1 MNMKFTLLVY
11 ISTCVIYSA
20 FSQEFYDNF
29 DSYTLNQYLG
39 VESNEKWT
47 AWSGEVGGGGDV
59 LVSDENPYNGNN
71 SIKLV
76 SRDSVNLVL
85 PLGNIKIG
93 RWSLSFMMFVEAGYG
108 AYFNL
113 LHELNGEGSNWAFL
127 TSFSPEGKANLNIAN
142 AVGVDFNYPVGE
154 WFPVNIEMDVEDN
167 SGTLSIANNRVGELP
182 WAWFL
187 GTTFDGI
194 IKYDSTISAINFFST
209 APNLEEA
216 SFYIDDVKFK
226 QLEQTNINVHELN
239 QPLRLYPNPTSGL
252 FSIKKGASEPVDL
265 SVYSAQGKLVY
276 RKTILLSQETI
287 DSSAWAPGVYLLKQQ
302 SKNEGIKTT
311 KLIVK

>member
-29 DSYTLNQYLG
+29 DSYTPNQYLG

-47 AWSGEVGGGGDV
+47 AWGGGVGEGGDV
-59 LVSDENPYNGNN
+59 LVSDENSYNGNN

-85 PLGNIKIG
+85 PLGNIKTG
-93 RWSLSFMMFVEAGYG
+93 RWSLSYMMLVEAGHG
-108 AYFNL
+108 AYFNI
-113 LHELNGEGSNWAFL
+113 LHELNGEESVWAFE
-127 TSFSPEGKANLNIAN
+127 TYFSPEGKAKLNVAN
-142 AVGVDFNYPVGE
+142 SVVIDFNYPIGV
-154 WFPVNIEMDVEDN
+154 WFSVDIVMDVDN
-167 SGTLSIANNRVGELP
+167 NFGYLSISERIVGRSP

-187 GTTFDGI
+187 GMTIDGSGELN
-194 IKYDSTISAINFFST
+194 STISAINFIS
-209 APNLEEA
+209 AGPNIGET

-239 QPLRLYPNPTSGL
+239 QPLRLYPNPASGL
-252 FSIKKGASEPVDL
+252 FSIKKESSSPVDL
-265 SVYSAQGKLVY
+265 SVYSAAGKLVY
-276 RKTILLSQETI
+276 RKTILLNHETI
-287 DSSAWAPGVYLLKQQ
+287 DCSAWAPGVYLLKQQ
-302 SKNEGIKTT
+302 SKNEGLKTT